1 MKRKLTKRGVQRRA
15 QVLEAAFRL
24 FAEQGYDGTTVGD
37 VCDVLGV
44 GKGVFY
50 WYFDSKEALFS
61 ELLQS
66 SLLRIRRTQEAAIEG
81 VSDPV
86 ERIERGIVASI
97 ELFRSSPGFL
107 GLIRVAARYDEFS
120 SFVEKGQE
128 IIAHDTATHIKEGM
142 ATGAIRHGDP
152 ELMAHGILGAI
163 FHFVEVY
170 FGTDADESHDRPQLA
185 AEAVVFCLKGILQS
199 DDGRESGAAPPTPQ
213 RQ

>member
-1 MKRKLTKRGVQRRA
+1 VKRKLTKRGVQRRA

-97 ELFRSSPGFL
+97 ELFRSSPGFI
-107 GLIRVAARYDEFS
+107 GLIRVAAR
-120 SFVEKGQE
+120 
-128 IIAHDTATHIKEGM
+128 
-142 ATGAIRHGDP
+142 
-152 ELMAHGILGAI
+152 
-163 FHFVEVY
+163 
-170 FGTDADESHDRPQLA
+170 
-185 AEAVVFCLKGILQS
+185 
-199 DDGRESGAAPPTPQ
+199 
-213 RQ
+213 